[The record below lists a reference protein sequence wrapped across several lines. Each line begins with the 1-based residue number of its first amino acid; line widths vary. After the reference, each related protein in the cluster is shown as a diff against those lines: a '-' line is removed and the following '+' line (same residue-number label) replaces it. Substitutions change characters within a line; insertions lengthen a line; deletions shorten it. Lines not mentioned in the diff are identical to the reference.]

1 MGFIIKNLSEIICED
16 EKKWGM
22 KAFRLSVALKVG
34 IPVLPG
40 YVILFQAEKEPICS
54 EEFEF
59 LQKGLKKIYEQ
70 FGENKKLIVRS
81 SADIEDSNDY
91 NCPGIFKSFPNID
104 TLEKLIE
111 TVTQCLYF
119 KDSERIARFK
129 GVQNIKDNIE
139 NFCVLIQE
147 QLESEYSGVA
157 FTKIPI
163 PGMLQFK
170 GIMVEAVKGYNW
182 ELLEGKKQG
191 NTYFVYKKNTS
202 VQVIDIN
209 GNNVADKMNSDHILT
224 ELYENVEN
232 LKRFFGEELD
242 IEWGYKDQIY
252 IFQVRNIN
260 TGKQYKKVRHPLK
273 MYPDDRKKQLGLKA
287 EAMLFLKHI
296 NLFPEELLVFDKDTY
311 ISEIERK
318 IMEMSSLNEKL
329 TIRFS
334 YHQELGLPRHF
345 AKTKLETVQY
355 IEENRK
361 AMWTTIV
368 HNSINVNRSYEVY
381 MDKEKIIIEHV
392 PGMWESDS
400 KLRADFIVIKDNT
413 MFIERVVGERKAKFE
428 NCFGV
433 SIEKSK
439 PFKKDELREKVRLIY
454 EDLMI
459 VKKKWRER
467 YPINLHL
474 VEDEKKRFC
483 FLNIRPAS
491 EIDIPLRPANQLFEI
506 KGEKDLD
513 EWNQND
519 DLVLRLDI
527 GRGEENMLF
536 QIIPRLQNIKR
547 PVYVEFGIL
556 SHPAILLRENGIC
569 VLPLFKG
576 YEKDTA
582 KI

>member
-1 MGFIIKNLSEIICED
+1 MGFIIKNLSEIFCED
-16 EKKWGM
+16 GKKWGM
-22 KAFRLSVALKVG
+22 KAFRLSVALNGG

-40 YVILFQAEKEPICS
+40 YVIWFQDEKEPICL
-54 EEFEF
+54 EEFSVLKKE
-59 LQKGLKKIYEQ
+59 LKKIYEQ
-70 FGENKKLIVRS
+70 FGEDKKLIVRS
-81 SADIEDSNDY
+81 SADIEDSEDY
-91 NCPGIFKSFPNID
+91 NCPGIFKSFPNIN
-104 TLEKLIE
+104 TFEKLCE
-111 TVTQCLYF
+111 AVMQCLYF
-119 KDSERIARFK
+119 KDSEKILQFK
-129 GVQNIKDNIE
+129 GLQNIKDNIE

-147 QLESEYSGVA
+147 QLEPEYSGVA

-163 PGMLQFK
+163 PGMLEVK
-170 GIMVEAVKGYNW
+170 GIMVESVKGHNW
-182 ELLEGKKQG
+182 ELLEGEKQG
-191 NTYFVYKKNTS
+191 NTYFVYEKNTS
-202 VQVIDIN
+202 VEVIDIN
-209 GNNVADKMNSDHILT
+209 GNNVPAKMNSDHILT
-224 ELYENVEN
+224 ELYRSVEN
-232 LKRFFGEELD
+232 IKKFFGEELD

-252 IFQVRNIN
+252 IFQIRNIN
-260 TGKQYKKVRHPLK
+260 IGKKYTKLRYPLK
-273 MYPDDRKKQLGLKA
+273 VYSDEQKYQLGLKA
-287 EAMLFLKHI
+287 EAMMFLKHI
-296 NLFPEELLVFDKDTY
+296 NLFPEELLVFDKDTH
-311 ISEIERK
+311 IFEIERK
-318 IMEMSSLNEKL
+318 IMGMSSLNERL

-334 YHQELGLPRHF
+334 FHQELGLPRHF

-355 IEENRK
+355 IKENRK

-400 KLRADFIVIKDNT
+400 KLRADFIVIKDNN

-433 SIEKSK
+433 SIENSK

-454 EDLMI
+454 KDLMI
-459 VKKKWRER
+459 VKKKWREK

-474 VEDEKKRFC
+474 VEDEKERFC

-491 EIDIPLRPANQLFEI
+491 DIEFFLRPAKQLFEI
-506 KGEKDLD
+506 KDRNDLD
-513 EWNQND
+513 KWNQED

-527 GRGEENMLF
+527 GRGEENRLF
-536 QIIPRLQNIKR
+536 QIIPRLKNIKR